1 MNQPISSTPHV
12 VLVGL
17 MGTGKST
24 VGRRL
29 AHKLGWEF
37 LDTDDEINR
46 VTGKTVRQIFE
57 SVGEEAF
64 RELEHDDLVAA
75 LQHSSPQIIAG
86 TGSIIFRADRDGAL
100 ALFVGAN
107 RNGLLWPTFSSA
119 IGSILCLS
127 VSLDLLPSLP
137 MNTEWRKKYVPPR
150 CRAMSCQGQCQA
162 AWGFLECS

>member
-1 MNQPISSTPHV
+1 MIVIGP
-12 VLVGL
+12 
-17 MGTGKST
+17 
-24 VGRRL
+24 
-29 AHKLGWEF
+29 HKLLISTNNSKCRCPATALGPDKTAATCSAIGGTPGMKEQ
-37 LDTDDEINR
+37 ISC
-46 VTGKTVRQIFE
+46 VTSRRFVRATPRQH
-57 SVGEEAF
+57 VDGRAP
-64 RELEHDDLVAA
+64 DAA
-75 LQHSSPQIIAG
+75 AC
-86 TGSIIFRADRDGAL
+86 SIIFRADRDGAL

-162 AWGFLECS
+162 A